1 MSFPFLIWTMQRT
14 GGTALTDLLFSLS
27 EHKKADHEPFIWDRP
42 KPRQFWPI
50 VSAWRQTEDLEQLN
64 NSLDAIFS
72 EKYLIKHCYELN
84 RLDFDIH
91 LMNAAIR
98 AGYKQIMLLRRDEY
112 SRLISKYIA
121 ESEGT
126 WFKDHARKIFDDVSA
141 GNHHLSPLPIDKI
154 VEHYLHCRNATSSI
168 RENLVALG
176 VPFKEIYY
184 EDLYTG
190 PAEKRLA
197 LAHDLFDFLGFDP
210 SEIGAQQSVIEAK
223 IFHSGQNT
231 RDVMSFVPN
240 IQDVTRA
247 LANEGCFPMP
257 VAQDDAPPPPGA
269 VKGPR
274 ARIRAEVERLLQLY
288 DAKGPVLEIAKDVD
302 DLIVTSKDLFSDQPR
317 HVMGLGSKVELDD
330 ITFHDGDT
338 HDMTS
343 QFADGSLGVV
353 ISNRV
358 LPRDKKFWRTQDE
371 IRRILA
377 PGGLLILVAPCYS
390 VVPNEAGVIAVGRK
404 GNPVD
409 TVTVTQKINGAPD
422 FWRISPQAVK
432 NVLFD
437 GFEIREVQ
445 VKMVPPNVF
454 GVGVKAP

>member
-14 GGTALTDLLFSLS
+14 GGTALTDLLFGLS

-50 VSAWRQTEDLEQLN
+50 VSTWRQTEDLEQLN
-64 NSLDAIFS
+64 KSLDEVFHS
-72 EKYLIKHCYELN
+72 NYLIKHCYELN

-91 LMNAAIR
+91 LMKAADR
-98 AGYKQIMLLRRDEY
+98 AGYKQFMLLRRDEY
-112 SRLISKYIA
+112 SRLISKYVA

-126 WFKDHARKIFDDVSA
+126 WFKDHARNVFDDVAA
-141 GNHHLSPLPIDKI
+141 GNRQLAPLPVDKM
-154 VEHYLHCRNATSSI
+154 VQHYIHCRDATASI
-168 RENLVALG
+168 RESLTGLG
-176 VPFKEIYY
+176 TPFKEIYY
-184 EDLYTG
+184 EDLYMG
-190 PAEKRLA
+190 SAEKRLA
-197 LAHDLFDFLGFDP
+197 LANELFDFLGFAPD
-210 SEIGAQQSVIEAK
+210 EIAAHKSLIDTK

-231 RDVMSFVPN
+231 RDVLSFIPN
-240 IQDVTRA
+240 LEDVTRA
-247 LANEGCFPMP
+247 LADEGCFPLP
-257 VAQDDAPPPPGA
+257 AAQEEAASPA
-269 VKGPR
+269 AQVRGPR
-274 ARIRAEVERLLQLY
+274 ARIRAEVERLLQLHN
-288 DAKGPVLEIAKDVD
+288 AKGPVLEIAKDID
-302 DLIVTSKDLFSDQPR
+302 DLVVTSQALFADQPR
-317 HVMGLGSKVELDD
+317 HVIGLGSKVELDD
-330 ITFHDGDT
+330 VTFHDGGT

-343 QFADGSLGVV
+343 QFADGAFGVV

-358 LPRDKKFWRTQDE
+358 LQRDKKFWRTQDE

-390 VVPNEAGVIAVGRK
+390 VVPNNAGVIAVGAK

-409 TVTVTQKINGAPD
+409 TVTLTQKINGAPD

-437 GFEIREVQ
+437 GFEVREVQ

-454 GVGVKAP
+454 GVGVKA

>member
-14 GGTALTDLLFSLS
+14 GGTVLTDLLFSLS

-42 KPRQFWPI
+42 KPRQFWPV

-64 NSLDAIFS
+64 NSLDGIFS

-91 LMNAAIR
+91 LMDAAER
-98 AGYKQIMLLRRDEY
+98 ANYKQIILLRRDEY
-112 SRLISKYIA
+112 SRLISKYVA

-126 WFKDHARKIFDDVSA
+126 WFKDHATRVFDDVTA
-141 GNHHLSPLPIDKI
+141 GNHQLAPLP
-154 VEHYLHCRNATSSI
+154 VEKMVQHYVHCRDTTASI
-168 RENLVALG
+168 RQALTDRG

-184 EDLYTG
+184 EDLYIG

-197 LAHDLFDFLGFDP
+197 HAQDLFDFLGFKPD
-210 SEIGAQQSVIEAK
+210 EIAAHKALIDEK
-223 IFHSGQNT
+223 IFHGGQNT
-231 RDVMSFVPN
+231 RDVLSFIPN
-240 IQDVTRA
+240 LEEVTRA
-247 LANEGCFPMP
+247 LADEGCLPLP
-257 VAQDDAPPPPGA
+257 TTQQDASASVRRTTGAP
-269 VKGPR
+269 
-274 ARIRAEVERLLQLY
+274 ARIRAEVERLLRRY
-288 DAKGPVLEIAKDVD
+288 EAKGPVLEIAKDVD
-302 DLIVTSKDLFSDQPR
+302 DLIVTSQDQFADQPR
-317 HVMGLGSKVELDD
+317 HVIGLGGD
-330 ITFHDGDT
+330 IEMDGVTFHEGHT
-338 HDMTS
+338 HNMKG
-343 QFADGSLGVV
+343 QFADGTFGVV

-377 PGGLLILVAPCYS
+377 PGGLLILVSPCFS
-390 VVPNEAGVIAVGRK
+390 VVPNDAGMVAIGRK
-404 GNPVD
+404 GNPVES
-409 TVTVTQKINGAPD
+409 VTLTQKITGAPD

-445 VKMVPPNVF
+445 VKMAPPNVF
-454 GVGVKAP
+454 GVGVKA